1 MSDSPKD
8 LSTSDFDSAD
18 LSISRPAR
26 LNLDDADALLA
37 INAYLRSPSPEWI
50 SFIGET
56 LSHWLV
62 EQRAPQGV
70 VDEAKA
76 IWLIERIDE
85 DGEVNSPA
93 ALNLLRRCCVKAQ
106 SVPGRLMQYLQ
117 MQEARM
123 A

>member
-1 MSDSPKD
+1 MSNRPN
-8 LSTSDFDSAD
+8 DFDGGD
-18 LSISRPAR
+18 LPIHHPAR
-26 LNLDDADALLA
+26 LNPDDAEALLA
-37 INAYLRSPSPEWI
+37 INARLRSPSPEWVN
-50 SFIGET
+50 FIGET

-85 DGEVNSPA
+85 GGAVHSPA
-93 ALNLLRRCCVKAQ
+93 ALHLLRRCCVKAQ
-106 SVPGRLMQYLQ
+106 RVPQRLMRYLQ
-117 MQEARM
+117 AQEARM